1 MFQLNDIH
9 SLTDFTRSAR
19 THIDRLRQTGRPEIL
34 TVNGRAAVVVQDAEA
49 YQKLLDLL
57 DSAEAVDAVRA
68 SLASFEHGEGLSAR
82 EALEKL
88 RAKHDIPGV
97 NQSKSNS

>member
-1 MFQLNDIH
+1 MFQVNDVH

-19 THIDRLRQTGRPEIL
+19 LHIERLRETGRPEIL

-57 DSAEAVDAVRA
+57 DSAEAVQAVRA
-68 SLASFEHGEGLSAR
+68 SMASFNRGEGLRAR
-82 EALEKL
+82 DALEKL
-88 RAKHDIPGV
+88 RAKHDIPRGDQSV
-97 NQSKSNS
+97 NDS